1 VKYACIDSWD
11 LHRNLL
17 PEGPI
22 AVMALLTHDEYWTAE
37 MRAMIDGY
45 LKYRGVLL
53 IMAGNVCWWRIEADG
68 DNITV
73 DKEPGPKPPHFYTLG
88 QPEEQTF
95 LMSFRFGG
103 YAVDHAQHKAS
114 VVSKV
119 RVLSETQIQE
129 AGGIDVVLPD
139 HPLFEGVTLG
149 AGGNF
154 GAEVPILYREVDA
167 IPLRPDGSVDRDW
180 YDADDVEPRIIA
192 TGMTVTKSR
201 RTVLDRAGVVAEG
214 VVRRGF
220 VLHMGS
226 FGWSLGLV
234 KKNEAV
240 KRVVLNAYR
249 YCRSKAGAKLR

>member
-1 VKYACIDSWD
+1 
-11 LHRNLL
+11 
-17 PEGPI
+17 
-22 AVMALLTHDEYWTAE
+22 MTLLTHDEYWTAE

-53 IMAGNVCWWRIEADG
+53 IMAGNVCWWRIWAEG

-73 DKEPGPKPPHFYTLG
+73 DKEPGPKCFHYYTHG
-88 QPEEQTF
+88 EPEEQTF
-95 LMSFRFGG
+95 LMSYRFGG
-103 YAVDHAQHKAS
+103 YAVDQAQRKPS
-114 VVSKV
+114 IVSNV
-119 RVLSETQIQE
+119 RDLSETQIQE
-129 AGGIDVVLPD
+129 AGGIEVVLPD

-149 AGGNF
+149 PGGAF
-154 GAEVPILYREVDA
+154 GADVPVLYREIDG
-167 IPLRPDGSVDRDW
+167 IPLKPDGSVDRNW
-180 YDADDVEPRIIA
+180 YDADDVEPKIIA
-192 TGMTVTKSR
+192 VGLTVAKSR
-201 RTVLDRAGVVAEG
+201 YMALDRAGVVAEAVIG
-214 VVRRGF
+214 RGL